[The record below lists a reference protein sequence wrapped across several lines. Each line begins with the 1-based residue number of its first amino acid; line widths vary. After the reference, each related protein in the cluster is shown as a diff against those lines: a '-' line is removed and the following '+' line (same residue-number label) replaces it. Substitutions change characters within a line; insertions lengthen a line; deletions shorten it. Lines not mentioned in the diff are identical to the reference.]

1 MIIVN
6 IITLYIP
13 MMSNWE
19 KLQTLHRM
27 PMYTVSNKYYIMIT
41 SLRSCDMTNRE
52 DGESD
57 S

>member
-27 PMYTVSNKYYIMIT
+27 LTYTVSNKYYIMIT